1 MEDKPLEVSGL
12 QKYARGEQRPFW
24 YILTVARAND
34 KTHTELE
41 RRVERFNRPSGK
53 DSMPAGSGLQL
64 FAPTYVEM
72 RDRGNR
78 VQRIRKPL
86 ACNYIFLRGYLDTLR
101 RFRSLYADYNLIRD
115 RARDGYLTVSDHD
128 LDNFRRVANAY
139 RNNMPCFR
147 PDEVELQKGDRV
159 RILQEGPFHGV
170 EGVLVTSKGKD
181 GGRVVISI
189 ANLLAVETVEI
200 SPAYIQVIEFA
211 KGSKHI
217 YDKLD
222 SFEPRLRKAINIL
235 LKKRVLA
242 SGNDLGVIDKSVG
255 RSEKIGL
262 TGSASG
268 IKLTLEESAPLDY
281 FLRRFGK
288 VTPESPKTAARLECL
303 LMAAAALTGR
313 TEEWRHHRTLFLKS
327 LPSVTNPATR
337 IRLLSLHALT
347 TMLAIC

>member
-12 QKYARGEQRPFW
+12 QKYARGEQYPFW

-53 DSMPAGSGLQL
+53 DSMPAGAGLQL

-72 RDRGNR
+72 RDRGSR

-128 LDNFRRVANAY
+128 LDNFRRVAAAY

-222 SFEPRLRKAINIL
+222 SFEPRLRKAIQLL
-235 LKKRVLA
+235 LKKRSQTA
-242 SGNDLGVIDKSVG
+242 SAGGAKLNSGV
-255 RSEKIGL
+255 EM
-262 TGSASG
+262 TGG
-268 IKLTLEESAPLDY
+268 VKLTLEESAPLDY
-281 FLRRFGK
+281 FLRRFGQ

-313 TEEWRHHRTLFLKS
+313 TEEWRHHRALFLKA
-327 LPSVTNPATR
+327 LPSVTNAATR

-347 TMLAIC
+347 TVLTSINI